1 MISDSGAPVRCARR
15 HSISSNWQH
24 TALLIGSATLLLC
37 MGLLWLTWLLVRE
50 LRLRLLAQRTRV
62 QTHRP
67 LGGRF
72 SNALLFGALA
82 NQV

>member
-1 MISDSGAPVRCARR
+1 MA
-15 HSISSNWQH
+15 
-24 TALLIGSATLLLC
+24 LIGREPLLQ
-37 MGLLWLTWLLVRE
+37 
-50 LRLRLLAQRTRV
+50 LRLRLLAQCTRV

-82 NQV
+82 HQV